1 MERVRLSGALAL
13 LLCLPVLAA
22 EPGYLRLKRVQIID
36 RHGFEKPMPAM
47 SMLVPTDWSFD
58 GQVRYAQKVGDPS
71 DLVRL
76 AFRTA
81 SADGR
86 LAIEMFPGWSWAWAD
101 DPMMRQAIQNQN
113 AMTARLGGAQAEIG
127 PPMTAHDFVTRVA
140 IPRLRPGATVLGV
153 EPIPD
158 LDQPLQS
165 QVKQAQALAAQ
176 AGVQMRL
183 KADHARARIQL
194 AQGKNPAEEWL
205 TAIVYI
211 RATAMPSMN
220 PATGQ
225 MVQSA
230 MYQTS
235 ADQLFALRA
244 PAGELAAHEK
254 LFRAVL
260 STVRVDP
267 TWQGRVSQV
276 QANMTAAN
284 VQGARDRSKII
295 AQSAEETRRSIRE
308 GYENRQR
315 SEDRNSERWSDAMR
329 GVQNFHDPR
338 TGEDVKL
345 SNQYAH
351 AWVNG
356 NGEYVMSDTAGFN
369 PGQVLQGNWTELQP
383 VRH

>member
-1 MERVRLSGALAL
+1 MDLTRLIPIL
-13 LLCLPVLAA
+13 LLAPLAARGA

-36 RHGFEKPMPAM
+36 QHGFEKPMPAM

-58 GQVRYAQKVGDPS
+58 GQIRYAQKIGDPA
-71 DLVRL
+71 DLVHF
-76 AFRTA
+76 AFRAA
-81 SADGR
+81 SPDGR
-86 LAIEMFPGWSWAWAD
+86 LAIEMFPGWSWSWAD
-101 DPMMRQAIQNQN
+101 DPMMRQAMESQN
-113 AMTARLGGAQAEIG
+113 AMSARMGGAQTEVG
-127 PPMTAHDFVTRVA
+127 PPMSARDFLGRVA
-140 IPRLRPGATVLGV
+140 VRRLRPGAKLLGI

-158 LDQPLQS
+158 LDQPLQA

-183 KADHARARIQL
+183 KADQARARIQL
-194 AQGKNPAEEWL
+194 TQGKSPAEEWL
-205 TAIVYI
+205 TAVVSV

-220 PATGQ
+220 PGTGQ
-225 MVQSA
+225 MGQSA
-230 MYQTS
+230 MYQST
-235 ADQLFALRA
+235 ADQLYALRA
-244 PAGELAAHEK
+244 PPGELPAHEK
-254 LFRAVL
+254 LFRTVL

-267 TWQGRVSQV
+267 TWQARVTQV
-276 QANMTAAN
+276 QANMSASN
-284 VQGARDRSKII
+284 VQSARDRSKII
-295 AQSAEETRRSIRE
+295 AQSAEEQRRAIRE

-315 SEDRNSERWSDAMR
+315 SEARNAERWSDAMR

-351 AWVNG
+351 AWVSG
-356 NGEYVMSDTAGFN
+356 NGEYVMSDSSTN

>member
-1 MERVRLSGALAL
+1 MLRSWLTFVLAGLAPLSG
-13 LLCLPVLAA
+13 LAA
-22 EPGYLRLKRVQIID
+22 EPGYLRLKRVEIVD

-47 SMLVPTDWSFD
+47 SMLIPTDWSFD
-58 GQVRYAQKVGDPS
+58 GQVRYAQKVGDPA

-81 SADGR
+81 SPDGR
-86 LAIEMFPGWSWAWAD
+86 LAIEMLPGWSWAWAD
-101 DPMMRQAIQNQN
+101 DPMMRQAMQNQN
-113 AMTARLGGAQAEIG
+113 AMTAQLGGARAELG
-127 PPMTAHDFVTRVA
+127 PPMSARDFLTRVA
-140 IPRLRPGATVLGV
+140 VPRLRPGAKVLGV

-158 LDQPLQS
+158 LDAALQG
-165 QVKQAQALAAQ
+165 QVKQAHAMAAS

-183 KADHARARIQL
+183 RADHARARLQL
-194 AQGKNPAEEWL
+194 PPGKAPGEEWL
-205 TAIVYI
+205 TAVVFT

-220 PATGQ
+220 PSGQ
-225 MVQSA
+225 MGQSA
-230 MYQTS
+230 IYQC
-235 ADQLFALRA
+235 AAEQLFAMRA
-244 PAGELAAHEK
+244 PPGELPAHEK
-254 LFRAVL
+254 LFRTVL
-260 STVRVDP
+260 STVRLDP
-267 TWQGRVSQV
+267 AWQGRVSQV
-276 QANMTAAN
+276 QANISAAN
-284 VQGARDRSKII
+284 TQGARDRSKII
-295 AQSAEETRRSIRE
+295 AQSAEDTRRIIRE

-329 GVQNFHDPR
+329 GVQNFRNPT

-351 AWVNG
+351 AWVSG

>member
-1 MERVRLSGALAL
+1 
-13 LLCLPVLAA
+13 
-22 EPGYLRLKRVQIID
+22 
-36 RHGFEKPMPAM
+36 
-47 SMLVPTDWSFD
+47 
-58 GQVRYAQKVGDPS
+58 
-71 DLVRL
+71 
-76 AFRTA
+76 
-81 SADGR
+81 
-86 LAIEMFPGWSWAWAD
+86 MFPGWSWAWAD
-101 DPMMRQAIQNQN
+101 DPMMRQAMQSQN
-113 AMTARLGGAQAEIG
+113 AMTARMGGAQTELG
-127 PPMTAHDFVTRVA
+127 PPMSARDFLGRVA
-140 IPRLRPGATVLGV
+140 VPRLRPGAKVLGV

-158 LDQPLQS
+158 LDQPLQA
-165 QVKQAQALAAQ
+165 QVKQAQSLAAQ

-194 AQGKNPAEEWL
+194 AQGKEPAEEWL
-205 TAIVYI
+205 TAVVIT

-220 PATGQ
+220 TATGQ
-225 MVQSA
+225 MAQSA

-244 PAGELAAHEK
+244 PPGELPAHEK
-254 LFRAVL
+254 LFRTVL

-267 TWQGRVSQV
+267 AWQGRVTQV
-276 QANMTAAN
+276 QANMSAAN
-284 VQGARDRSKII
+284 VQGARDRSRII
-295 AQSAEETRRSIRE
+295 AQSAEDTRRAIRE

-351 AWVNG
+351 AWASG
-356 NGEYVMSDTAGFN
+356 NGEYVMSDSAGFN